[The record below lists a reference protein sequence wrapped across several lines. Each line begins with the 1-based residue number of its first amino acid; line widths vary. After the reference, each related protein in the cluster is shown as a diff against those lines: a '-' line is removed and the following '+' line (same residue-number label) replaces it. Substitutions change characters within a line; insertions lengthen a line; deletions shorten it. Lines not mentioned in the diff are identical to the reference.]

1 MHILFVLMTFLPSIY
16 VETLKYKI
24 NLGSFKFSMIIQL
37 YNFLNSLIIEIFTSI
52 PLFDYQSSK
61 YHLSQ
66 IFDFATQQK
75 TRKLKQYELYFFII
89 FSAAKK
95 K

>member
-16 VETLKYKI
+16 METLKYKI

-61 YHLSQ
+61 Y
-66 IFDFATQQK
+66 ITF
-75 TRKLKQYELYFFII
+75 LKYLTLPLN
-89 FSAAKK
+89 KK
-95 K
+95 HVN